1 MQSTIHF
8 SITDPAFMAGLLS
21 MRLAVSV
28 TSLRLGLLGDAC
40 ADLAWFRVP
49 ASSEEPLKASERC
62 GCKQLQTVWNVE
74 C

>member
-1 MQSTIHF
+1 MQ
-8 SITDPAFMAGLLS
+8 
-21 MRLAVSV
+21 LAVSV
-28 TSLRLGLLGDAC
+28 TSLLLGLVGDAC

-49 ASSEEPLKASERC
+49 ASSEEPLKASELC